1 MVTAM
6 EDQREGGD
14 ARPPEDDPG
23 ASTEQFRAFAR
34 EDFDEAAR
42 RGAPRFPAGVVALL
56 AIVGVVIVLALVLM
70 RG

>member
-1 MVTAM
+1 MVTRM
-6 EDQREGGD
+6 EEPRD
-14 ARPPEDDPG
+14 RPPESPEDPG

-42 RGAPRFPAGVVALL
+42 RGAPRFPAGILALL
-56 AIVGVVIVLALVLM
+56 VIAGIVIGVAFVLM